1 MTLKEKINSDLKDA
15 MKAKDEAALRGIR
28 AIKAAIILA
37 ETSEGRASKELTP
50 EEEISL
56 LQKLIKQRK
65 ESVDIYLKNGKED
78 LAKIEQEEI
87 QKIIEKYLPK
97 PLSQEELEAII
108 KEVVNQENATSIKDM
123 GKVMKSLQPKVM
135 GRADNKLISEII
147 KKHLS

>member
-87 QKIIEKYLPK
+87 QIIEKYLPK

>member
-37 ETSEGRASKELTP
+37 ETSEGRTSKELTP

-65 ESVDIYLKNGKED
+65 ESVEIYLKNGKED

-87 QKIIEKYLPK
+87 QVIEKYLPQ
-97 PLSQEELEAII
+97 PLTQEELEAII

>member
-50 EEEISL
+50 EEEINL

-108 KEVVNQENATSIKDM
+108 KEVVNQENATSIKEM
-123 GKVMKSLQPKVM
+123 GKVMKSLQPHQLC
-135 GRADNKLISEII
+135 ASETRFCRTRTYY
-147 KKHLS
+147 L

>member
-65 ESVDIYLKNGKED
+65 ESVEIYLKNGKED

-87 QKIIEKYLPK
+87 QVIEKYLPK

>member
-37 ETSEGRASKELTP
+37 ETSEGRTSKELTP

-87 QKIIEKYLPK
+87 QVIEKYLPK

>member
-37 ETSEGRASKELTP
+37 ETSEGRTSKDLSS
-50 EEEISL
+50 EEEINL

-65 ESVDIYLKNGKED
+65 ESVEIYLKNGKED

-87 QKIIEKYLPK
+87 QVIEKYLPK